1 MQAYPQYQSAID
13 YIFGATNT
21 FTNGTYESLP
31 NINLVKTASVR
42 SIEMVSNL
50 IRISFYCLF
59 QLIKNFFFNLFRN
72 LIKSCLCLVN
82 VSKKKVDFYHRKQS
96 I

>member
-13 YIFGATNT
+13 YIFGATDT

-42 SIEMVSNL
+42 SIEMVSK
-50 IRISFYCLF
+50 FE
-59 QLIKNFFFNLFRN
+59 KNFILLFIGNNKDFFYKFNTE
-72 LIKSCLCLVN
+72 I
-82 VSKKKVDFYHRKQS
+82 
-96 I
+96 